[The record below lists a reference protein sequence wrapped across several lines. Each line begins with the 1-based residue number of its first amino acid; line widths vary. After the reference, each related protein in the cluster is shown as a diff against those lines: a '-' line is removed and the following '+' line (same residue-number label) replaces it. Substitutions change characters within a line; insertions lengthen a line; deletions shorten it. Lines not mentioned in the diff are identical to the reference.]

1 VDREQS
7 INDIR
12 PMQDIVDLEV
22 ANRRQQMTLLSG
34 FAILALILA
43 SLSIYGV
50 LSYLVTQRT
59 REIGVRIALG
69 ATSQSVVRMI
79 VAQGLRLTSL
89 GLAIGLLAAFWM
101 AKLMTAL
108 VYGAG
113 TTDPATYAGTTAVL
127 AAVAI
132 IACVVP
138 ARTAARV
145 DPIIAL
151 REE

>member
-1 VDREQS
+1 
-7 INDIR
+7 
-12 PMQDIVDLEV
+12 MQDVVDLEV

-34 FAILALILA
+34 FAILALTLA
-43 SLSIYGV
+43 SLGIYGV

-69 ATSQSVVRMI
+69 ATPRNVVRMI
-79 VAQGLRLTSL
+79 VTQGLRLASI
-89 GLAIGLLAAFWM
+89 GLAIGLVAAFWF

-108 VYGAG
+108 VYGVA

-127 AAVAI
+127 AAVAM
-132 IACVVP
+132 IACLVP
-138 ARTAARV
+138 ARIAARV

>member
-1 VDREQS
+1 
-7 INDIR
+7 
-12 PMQDIVDLEV
+12 MQDIVDLEV

-108 VYGAG
+108 VYGVG

>member
-1 VDREQS
+1 
-7 INDIR
+7 
-12 PMQDIVDLEV
+12 MQDIVDLEV